1 MSKIKST
8 RLEPRAPQGTL
19 TIGTDEGPSTTQ
31 FEGTVILPEYATL
44 EYVDQI
50 VAGDISGE
58 LASYQKRDEKNAD
71 GGYAGLDASGRV
83 PASRV
88 DTDVIDAEVAEH
100 HDLINTNIAKIEQ
113 LEAATAFQ
121 IEYYMGDLSGA
132 DPSASYMSINAA
144 DWASTTVVKLNTTD
158 AGGSTHDY
166 SALTPGDTIW
176 FADITADASSTSID
190 TSGLYTISS
199 TDITG
204 AICTVDV
211 VMQSSQGAPTVGD
224 RVEAEMFPAF
234 DVSSKADITYVDS
247 QDEYIKRNYLPLSGS
262 TTHKMSGD
270 IYMAQHRVKG
280 IADDPENTQDA
291 VNQKYVDNKF
301 LPLTGGRV
309 DGTITLEG
317 EDRRLNS
324 ANGLA
329 GQLAYDNK
337 IKFQWG
343 SVQNVSKQ
351 AISMDNHAIH
361 NLYMPTDDKDAA
373 NKKYVDDH
381 AATGGGGV
389 EVGTEAIP
397 PARPKGWMYMTTSG
411 TVYIYT

>member
-8 RLEPRAPQGTL
+8 RLEPRTTEGTL

-31 FEGTVILPEYATL
+31 FEGTVILPEYATM

-58 LASYQKRDEKNAD
+58 LASYQKRDEKNLE

-100 HDLINTNIAKIEQ
+100 HDLINTNISKIEQ

-121 IEYYMGDLSGA
+121 IEYYMGNLTGD
-132 DPSASYMSINAA
+132 DPGASYMSINAA
-144 DWASTTVVKLNTTD
+144 DWASTTVVKLHTTD
-158 AGGSTHDY
+158 LGGSTHDY

-204 AICTVDV
+204 SICTIDV

-224 RVEAEMFPAF
+224 RIEAEMFPAF
-234 DVSSKADITYVDS
+234 DVSTKADITYVDG
-247 QDEYIKRNYLPLSGS
+247 QDDFIKKNYLPLSGN

-270 IYMAQHRVKG
+270 MYMAQHRVKG
-280 IADDPENTQDA
+280 LADDPEHTQDA

-309 DGTITLEG
+309 SGTITLTG
-317 EDRRLNS
+317 DDRRLN
-324 ANGLA
+324 ALNGLA
-329 GQLAYDNK
+329 GQLAYDSK

-351 AISMDNHAIH
+351 ALSMDNHAIH
-361 NLYMPTDDKDAA
+361 NLYKPTEDKDAA
-373 NKKYVDDH
+373 NKKYVDDNVGK
-381 AATGGGGV
+381 GGGGV
-389 EVGTEAIP
+389 EVGTEAVP
-397 PARPKGWMYMTTSG
+397 PARPKGSMYMTTSG
-411 TVYIYT
+411 AVYIYT